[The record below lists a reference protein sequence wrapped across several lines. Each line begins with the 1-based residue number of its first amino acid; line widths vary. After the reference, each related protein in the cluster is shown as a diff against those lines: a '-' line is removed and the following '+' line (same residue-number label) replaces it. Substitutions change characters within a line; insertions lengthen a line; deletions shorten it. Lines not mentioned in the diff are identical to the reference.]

1 MNPQNIQRERKK
13 AKLTQADLARILG
26 VKQATVSKYE
36 SGEIVPSVEQLERMA
51 EAFGISFATL
61 VSNETEII
69 PGRLK
74 VIEVDDPD
82 SGSIAYQLE
91 ATDEEALS
99 YGLQIFENAGIN
111 SDFQAQQ
118 RLFNAFSKLNPAGQ
132 AIAVDRIE
140 ELCEIAKYR
149 K

>member
-1 MNPQNIQRERKK
+1 
-13 AKLTQADLARILG
+13 
-26 VKQATVSKYE
+26 
-36 SGEIVPSVEQLERMA
+36 MA

-99 YGLQIFENAGIN
+99 YGLQIFENAGAN
-111 SDFQAQQ
+111 SDFQVHQ
-118 RLFNAFSKLNPAGQ
+118 RLINAFSKLNPAGQ